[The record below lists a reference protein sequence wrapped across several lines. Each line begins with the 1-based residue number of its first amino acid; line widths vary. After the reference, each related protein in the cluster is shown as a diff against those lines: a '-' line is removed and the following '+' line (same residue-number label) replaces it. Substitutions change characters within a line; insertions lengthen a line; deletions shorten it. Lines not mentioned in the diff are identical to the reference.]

1 MPLDSNLSPE
11 EIKFFE
17 TGELQPGMAPA
28 PEPDPTPEAQA
39 VAAPAAQAPAPAPAV
54 EPPAAAPTPNPEIQ
68 NEAAAILRQALEEAQ
83 RKVGQLE
90 ANIQALQQKPEPQL
104 EPEPGDDDPLGQ
116 MMHKLNLVTKTV
128 TDLQARLVEQQSQQQ
143 ELTKFQQ
150 FQQQVQVLRNQFAK
164 THADF
169 NDAYNHVR
177 AARVADLKMF
187 GYSEADIQK
196 ALFQEEVQLAQN
208 AVRMGKNPA
217 EVVYEMAKRH
227 GYAPKSAATPAA
239 PATPDG
245 KLASIQQ
252 AQAAAKN
259 LPSTP
264 QLEEITLE
272 GLKGASDQDLNKII
286 QDDKLWAKITGADQ
300 YPL

>member
-1 MPLDSNLSPE
+1 MPPLDNNLSPE

-28 PEPDPTPEAQA
+28 PEPAPTPEAQA
-39 VAAPAAQAPAPAPAV
+39 AAPTPQATAPAPQAPA
-54 EPPAAAPTPNPEIQ
+54 ETPTPNPEVQ
-68 NEAAAILRQALEEAQ
+68 NEASLILQRALEEAQ

-90 ANIQALQQKPEPQL
+90 ANIAQLQQKSVEPQI
-104 EPEPGDDDPLGQ
+104 EEPGDDDPLGQ

-143 ELTKFQQ
+143 ELSKFQQ
-150 FQQQVQVLRNQFAK
+150 FQQQVGQLRDQFTK

-217 EVVYEMAKRH
+217 EVVYDMARRH
-227 GYAPKSAATPAA
+227 GYTPKVGNA
-239 PATPDG
+239 PATPTTPDA
-245 KLASIQQ
+245 KLQSIQQ
-252 AQAAAKN
+252 AQAASKN

-272 GLKGASDQDLNKII
+272 GLKGASDADLNKLVA
-286 QDDKLWAKITGADQ
+286 DDKLWAKITGADQ